1 MDDPKWVASEGYHRI
16 KANYKLL
23 NDNLLDLSHETYV
36 HARTIGNEAVAES
49 PVEVRYDER
58 GVYVTKEIESCN
70 PPPLYQYLG
79 RVPATANVSRWQRTV
94 YRPPGYIMIEVGIQP
109 IEDIDGAIR
118 VNGWV
123 IDLITPETDSTSHYF
138 WAFARDFRLDEPEVT
153 EFLRENVRATFDED
167 KEMLEA
173 QQAVLGEGDIDP
185 AYKVAV
191 RADAGA
197 VQGRRLLHSLIDQ
210 ETRSSV
216 AA

>member
-1 MDDPKWVASEGYHRI
+1 
-16 KANYKLL
+16 
-23 NDNLLDLSHETYV
+23 
-36 HARTIGNEAVAES
+36 
-49 PVEVRYDER
+49 
-58 GVYVTKEIESCN
+58 
-70 PPPLYQYLG
+70 
-79 RVPATANVSRWQRTV
+79 
-94 YRPPGYIMIEVGIQP
+94 MIEVGIQP